1 MTLPTQRYLRRG
13 AVQRY
18 LGVSEPMMKKLV
30 EAGVLTPVYFVGGGR
45 AFFDR
50 AKLLEAESSGRLFSP
65 SRNLAVAAA
74 QAGNLAVASAKA
86 GTTFSSHT
94 TT

>member
-1 MTLPTQRYLRRG
+1 MTLPAQRYLRRG

-18 LGVSEPMMKKLV
+18 LGVSEQMMKKLV
-30 EAGVLTPVYFVGGGR
+30 EAGVLTPVYFGGGGR

-50 AKLLEAESSGRLFSP
+50 DKILEAESSGRLFSP
-65 SRNLAVAAA
+65 ARNLAVAAA

-86 GTTFSSHT
+86 GTPFHSPST
-94 TT
+94 T